1 MKILNTISLATLCLC
16 FLAPLDAQKKGA
28 KKGKRDRVAAT
39 LKRQDGNKNGSIEKD
54 EAKGRIGKAFAKIDA
69 NDDGKIEK
77 DELAKYIAA
86 QQSKRAGKKDAEKKK
101 GRKNKGVEKK
111 KGRKNKGVEKK
122 KGRKNKGVEKKGAEK
137 KGSNEIVMSNV
148 SLELAKVP

>member
-54 EAKGRIGKAFAKIDA
+54 EAKGRIGKAFAKIDT

-77 DELAKYIAA
+77 DELAKYMAA
-86 QQSKRAGKKDAEKKK
+86 QQSKRSKRAGKKGKKGEEKKGGEKKK
-101 GRKNKGVEKK
+101 GRKK
-111 KGRKNKGVEKK
+111 KGA
-122 KGRKNKGVEKKGAEK
+122 EKKGVEK

>member
-54 EAKGRIGKAFAKIDA
+54 EAKGRIKKAFAKIDT

-77 DELAKYIAA
+77 DELAKHMAA
-86 QQSKRAGKKDAEKKK
+86 QQSKRSKRAGKKGKKGEEKKGGEKKK
-101 GRKNKGVEKK
+101 GRKK
-111 KGRKNKGVEKK
+111 KGA
-122 KGRKNKGVEKKGAEK
+122 EKKGVEK

>member
-54 EAKGRIGKAFAKIDA
+54 EAKGRIGKAFAKIDT

-77 DELAKYIAA
+77 DELAKYMAA
-86 QQSKRAGKKDAEKKK
+86 QQSKRGKRAGKKGKKGEEKKGGEKKK
-101 GRKNKGVEKK
+101 GRK
-111 KGRKNKGVEKK
+111 
-122 KGRKNKGVEKKGAEK
+122 KKGAEK

>member
-39 LKRQDGNKNGSIEKD
+39 LKRHDGNKNGSIEKD
-54 EAKGRIGKAFAKIDA
+54 EAKGRIGKAFAKIDT

-77 DELAKYIAA
+77 DELAKYMAA
-86 QQSKRAGKKDAEKKK
+86 QQSKRSKRAGKKGKKGEEKKGGEKKK
-101 GRKNKGVEKK
+101 GRKK
-111 KGRKNKGVEKK
+111 KGA
-122 KGRKNKGVEKKGAEK
+122 EKKGVEK

>member
-54 EAKGRIGKAFAKIDA
+54 EAKGRIGKAFAKIDT

-77 DELAKYIAA
+77 DELAKYMAA
-86 QQSKRAGKKDAEKKK
+86 QQSKRSKRAGKKGEEKKGGEKKKGAEKKK
-101 GRKNKGVEKK
+101 GRKK
-111 KGRKNKGVEKK
+111 KGA
-122 KGRKNKGVEKKGAEK
+122 EKKGVEK